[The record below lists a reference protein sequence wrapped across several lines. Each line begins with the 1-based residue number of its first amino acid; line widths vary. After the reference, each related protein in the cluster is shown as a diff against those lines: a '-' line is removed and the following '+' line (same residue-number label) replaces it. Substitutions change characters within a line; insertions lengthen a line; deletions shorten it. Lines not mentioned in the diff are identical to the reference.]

1 MQTSAQTPIQAP
13 ANAIRVPAAVAL
25 RGMPSAGAG
34 LLQVLDKGEELF
46 AEGDAADWFYKVVSG
61 AIRTSTLLS
70 DGRRQ
75 IGAFHLAGE
84 IFGLEAGAVRRF
96 TAEALGA
103 ATVVAFRRSR
113 LAPATRGDATSS
125 DSALCGEVLASIV
138 RSLDRAREH
147 MLLLGRKTAPE
158 RVAAFL
164 LDMAD
169 RIAADDRRCNLPR
182 FELPM
187 TRSDIADYLGLTI
200 ETVSRTLSQF
210 VRDGL
215 IRMPA
220 ASRCVELSDRQGLQR
235 LGA

>member
-1 MQTSAQTPIQAP
+1 MQTSAQTPLQAP
-13 ANAIRVPAAVAL
+13 VHAIRVPAAVAL
-25 RGMPSAGAG
+25 RGMPSARAG
-34 LLQVLDKGEELF
+34 LVQVLDKGEELF
-46 AEGDAADWFYKVVSG
+46 AEGDNADWFYKVVSG

-84 IFGLEAGAVRRF
+84 IFGLEGGAVRRF
-96 TAEALGA
+96 TAEALNA

-113 LAPATRGDATSS
+113 LEPSAYGDA
-125 DSALCGEVLASIV
+125 ALQGEVLASTL

-169 RIAADDRRCNLPR
+169 RIAADDGRCEMPR

-200 ETVSRTLSQF
+200 ETVSRTLSHF
-210 VRDGL
+210 VRDGM

-220 ASRCVELSDRQGLQR
+220 ASRCIELRDRQGLQQ

>member
-1 MQTSAQTPIQAP
+1 MQTSAQTPLQAP
-13 ANAIRVPAAVAL
+13 VHAIRVPAAVAL
-25 RGMPSAGAG
+25 RGMPSARAG
-34 LLQVLDKGEELF
+34 LVQVLDKGEELF
-46 AEGDAADWFYKVVSG
+46 AEGDNADWFYKVVSG

-84 IFGLEAGAVRRF
+84 IFGLEGGEVRRF
-96 TAEALGA
+96 TAEALNA

-113 LAPATRGDATSS
+113 LEPSAYGDA
-125 DSALCGEVLASIV
+125 ALHGEVLASTL

-169 RIAADDRRCNLPR
+169 RIAADGSRCEMPR

-200 ETVSRTLSQF
+200 ETVSRTLSHF
-210 VRDGL
+210 VRDGM

-220 ASRCVELSDRQGLQR
+220 ASRSIELRDRQGLQQ
-235 LGA
+235 LGT

>member
-1 MQTSAQTPIQAP
+1 MQTSAQTSAHT
-13 ANAIRVPAAVAL
+13 IRVPAAVAL
-25 RGMPSAGAG
+25 RGMSSAGAG

-84 IFGLEAGAVRRF
+84 IFGLEAGPARRF

-103 ATVVAFRRSR
+103 ATVLAFRRSR
-113 LAPATRGDATSS
+113 LDAAVCGEAAPRDAT
-125 DSALCGEVLASIV
+125 LCSEVLASTV

-158 RVAAFL
+158 KVAAFL

-169 RIAADDRRCNLPR
+169 RIAADDGH

-200 ETVSRTLSQF
+200 ETVSRTLSHF

-220 ASRCVELSDRQGLQR
+220 ASRCIELRDRQGLQQ

>member
-1 MQTSAQTPIQAP
+1 MQTSAQTPARAP
-13 ANAIRVPAAVAL
+13 VHAIRVPAAVAL

-34 LLQVLDKGEELF
+34 LVQVLDKGEELF
-46 AEGDAADWFYKVVSG
+46 AEGDKADWFYKVVSG

-84 IFGLEAGAVRRF
+84 IFGLEGGAVRRF
-96 TAEALGA
+96 TAEALNV

-113 LAPATRGDATSS
+113 LEPSAYGDAT
-125 DSALCGEVLASIV
+125 LHGEVLASTL
-138 RSLDRAREH
+138 RSLDRARDH
-147 MLLLGRKTAPE
+147 MLLLGRKTALE

-169 RIAADDRRCNLPR
+169 RIAADDGRCEMPR

-200 ETVSRTLSQF
+200 ETVSRTLSHF
-210 VRDGL
+210 VRDGM

-220 ASRCVELSDRQGLQR
+220 ASRCIELRDRQGLQR